1 MKKAGKRNEFN
12 RKKKHGK
19 IPHIRERVFFFQAL
33 RHLFTALFLPATC
46 SRKRFGTDD
55 KLQCFLGHIAKI
67 SVSSKRLVNNHNETC
82 KLAFLVS
89 RFDQYDLD
97 IRADGA
103 KES

>member
-1 MKKAGKRNEFN
+1 MEKYLTFVKEFFSSRLFVICLLLCSCLLLSPEN
-12 RKKKHGK
+12 ASAQMTSSN
-19 IPHIRERVFFFQAL
+19 VF
-33 RHLFTALFLPATC
+33 
-46 SRKRFGTDD
+46 SDI
-55 KLQCFLGHIAKI
+55 LQRYQ
-67 SVSSKRLVNNHNETC
+67 SVASAWSTNHNETC